1 MMGILLATIRRDLLV
16 SFRNPSDM
24 LNPLAFFV
32 IVISLFPLGVGPAKD
47 VLSQIAPGVIW
58 VAALLSTL
66 LSMDVL
72 FRSDYDD
79 GSLEQMALSKEPLYI
94 IVGAKILTHWLITG
108 LPLTLMS
115 PVLAQMLFVN
125 AHGTLAVVMSLL
137 LGTPILS
144 LLGAIGAGLTV
155 GLRKGGVLIAIL
167 ILPLYVPV
175 LILGTT
181 MVQAGTQGADYSGH
195 MLWLGAML
203 VLSLGLAPIAT
214 SAGVRISLSH

>member
-1 MMGILLATIRRDLLV
+1 MGILFATIRRDLLV
-16 SFRNPSDM
+16 SFRNPSDI

-32 IVISLFPLGVGPAKD
+32 IVISLFPLGVSPSKD
-47 VLSQIAPGVIW
+47 MLSQIAPGVIW

-66 LSMDVL
+66 LSMDTI

-79 GSLEQMALSKEPLYI
+79 GSLEQMALAKEPLYVV
-94 IVGAKILTHWLITG
+94 VGGKILTHWAITG
-108 LPLTLMS
+108 LPLTLLS
-115 PVLAQMLFVN
+115 PVLAVMMFVDPK
-125 AHGTLAVVMSLL
+125 GIVAVVLSLL

-144 LLGAIGAGLTV
+144 LLGSIGAGLTV

-181 MVQAGTQGADYSGH
+181 MVQAGMLGADYSGH

-214 SAGVRISLSH
+214 SASVRISLSH